1 MAEQPS
7 QSPEST
13 TRSSVS
19 METSATTSMAPPAG
33 RKTSKWAKTKDRIV
47 IGLVVLALLVL
58 AFSWIDGS
66 VMNFQC
72 SFTEF
77 ITFECNRWD
86 RTFVPWDQLKHR

>member
-1 MAEQPS
+1 MGEQLSKSQESTS
-7 QSPEST
+7 QSTASG
-13 TRSSVS
+13 
-19 METSATTSMAPPAG
+19 ETSAATSMAPAAD

-58 AFSWIDGS
+58 AFSWIDGA
-66 VMNFQC
+66 VINFQC

-86 RTFVPWDQLKHR
+86 RTFVPWNQLKDR